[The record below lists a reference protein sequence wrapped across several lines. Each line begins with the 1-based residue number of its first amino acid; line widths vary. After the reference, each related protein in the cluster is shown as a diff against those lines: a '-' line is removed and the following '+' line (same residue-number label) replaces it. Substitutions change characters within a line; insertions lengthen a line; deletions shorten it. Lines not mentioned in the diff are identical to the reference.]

1 MTPTTYKNF
10 IKTVRQN
17 DEVRAGVRG
26 DLCKSVAA
34 CTRTLAILKA
44 SK

>member
-1 MTPTTYKNF
+1 MTPKTYRNF
-10 IKTVRQN
+10 IATVRQN

-26 DLCKSVAA
+26 DLCKAA
-34 CTRTLAILKA
+34 QACARTLAILRA